1 MPEADRPACLVARM
15 ALGFGRETSMTCP
28 SGQPVVARPCGVHN
42 VTALPRP
49 ATTVA
54 LCGAQLATAR
64 PRVPGG
70 AATAPYAA
78 NPAACEPIAT
88 VCVTR
93 RLVSY
98 DAAFSGRAH
107 RLLDELRRN
116 SARLSSQSC
125 TLIISVCPVEVS
137 TRKGDRCTRCTP
149 CAQASWHPRSLKV
162 HLENIPRIASIRQ
175 NGE

>member
-1 MPEADRPACLVARM
+1 MQGHIPRLKALCASSGNGTEFHRPMFLRSIMGLELEPRGSWVVWWYA
-15 ALGFGRETSMTCP
+15 GG
-28 SGQPVVARPCGVHN
+28 GQASLPCGSHGPGLRPRDKHDLPRRAARRGVAVHT

-98 DAAFSGRAH
+98 DAAFSGRAY

-116 SARLSSQSC
+116 SARLSSQS
-125 TLIISVCPVEVS
+125 
-137 TRKGDRCTRCTP
+137 
-149 CAQASWHPRSLKV
+149 
-162 HLENIPRIASIRQ
+162 
-175 NGE
+175 